1 VLITESII
9 QALRMLEAQKLRALL
24 TLFGFVW
31 GTASVI
37 FLVGWGD
44 GVTVMLEDG
53 FAKTGRNMGVMG
65 PGFITADFTPAADR
79 RYLWVEN
86 DDVEVMRRRSKLAEV
101 VGGESQQFKTIAYGQ
116 SSFAID
122 IRGME
127 PETVDIRGVRVATG
141 RPLTRTD
148 LLHERRVVLLGDGMR
163 RRLLGTNA
171 RLDAVVRLDGLPF
184 KVVGFLEPVGVQ
196 LNRDGNLIDDQA
208 WIPLTTYQKYW
219 PAWWTDQPVVG
230 SILYRVRDRRLY
242 EQTRDELRA
251 ILARRLDVSPDDSG
265 AVWGYSPVEMLNKL
279 QLGRTRGMMFVI
291 ALTTLM
297 VGGIGVLTM
306 MLDSVHDR
314 RQEIGVRRAVGA
326 TRREVLLQFFIETL
340 VVSLLGGAIGL
351 ALGVGGCLALGA
363 LDLPDLV
370 PVPILSTRVIVLT
383 TLVMGSIG
391 VGAGLV
397 PAWRAT
403 LVEPADSLRSD

>member
-1 VLITESII
+1 MLVGESIT
-9 QALRMLEAQKLRALL
+9 QALRMLRAQKLRATL

-44 GVTVMLEDG
+44 GVTVMLENG

-79 RYLWVEN
+79 RYLWLEN
-86 DDVEVMRRRSKLAEV
+86 ADVEVMRRRAKLPEV
-101 VGGESQQFKTIAYGQ
+101 IGGESQKFTTIAYGQ
-116 SSFAID
+116 RSLSID
-122 IRGME
+122 LRGME
-127 PETVDIRGVRVATG
+127 PETADIRGIGVDAG

-163 RRLLGTNA
+163 RKLLGTNA
-171 RLDAVVRLDGLPF
+171 RLDAIVRIDGIPF
-184 KVVGFLEPVGVQ
+184 RVAGFLEPVGVQ

-230 SILYRVRDRRLY
+230 SVLYRMRDRRLY
-242 EQTRDELRA
+242 TETRDELRA
-251 ILARRLDVSPDDSG
+251 ILADRLDVRADDGG
-265 AVWGYSPVEMLNKL
+265 AVWAYSPVEMLNKL
-279 QLGRTRGMMFVI
+279 QLDRTRGMMFVI
-291 ALTTLM
+291 AVTTLV

-306 MLDSVHDR
+306 MLDSVYDR

-326 TRREVLLQFFIETL
+326 TRREVLLQFFMESL
-340 VVSLLGGAIGL
+340 AVSLIGGSAGL
-351 ALGVGGCLALGA
+351 ALGIGGCLALGG

-370 PVPILSTRVIVLT
+370 PVPILSTRVVVVT
-383 TLVMGSIG
+383 ALVMGSIG
-391 VGAGLV
+391 IGAGLV

-403 LVEPADSLRSD
+403 LVDPADSLRSE

>member
-1 VLITESII
+1 MLVAESVG
-9 QALRMLEAQKLRALL
+9 QALRMLRAQKLRAVL

-53 FAKTGRNMGVMG
+53 FAKTGRDMGVMG
-65 PGFITADFTPAADR
+65 PGFITADFTPASDR
-79 RYLWVEN
+79 RYLWLEN
-86 DDVEVMRRRSKLAEV
+86 ADVEVMRRRAKLAEV

-116 SSFAID
+116 NTYAVD

-127 PETVDIRGVRVATG
+127 PETVDVRGVPIATG
-141 RPLTRTD
+141 RHVTKTD
-148 LLHERRVVLLGDGMR
+148 LLHERRVVVLGDGLR
-163 RRLLGTNA
+163 RRLLGAHA
-171 RLDAVVRLDGLPF
+171 RLGAVVRLDGVPF
-184 KVVGFLEPVGVQ
+184 RVVGFLAPVGVQ
-196 LNRDGNLIDDQA
+196 LNRDGDLIDDQA

-219 PAWWTDQPVVG
+219 PAWWTDQPVVR
-230 SILYRVRDRRLY
+230 SVLYRVPDRRLY

-251 ILARRLDVSPDDSG
+251 ILADRLNVSADDGG
-265 AVWGYSPVEMLNKL
+265 AVWGYSPVEMLNRL
-279 QLGRTRGMMFVI
+279 QLSRTRGMMFVI
-291 ALTTLM
+291 AVTTLV

-306 MLDSVHDR
+306 MLDSVYDR

-326 TRREVLLQFFIETL
+326 TRREVLLQFFVESL
-340 VVSLLGGAIGL
+340 AVSLLGGAIGL
-351 ALGVGGCLALGA
+351 ALGIGGCLALGS

-370 PVPILSTRVIVLT
+370 PVPILSTRVVVVT
-383 TLVMGSIG
+383 VVVMGSIG
-391 VGAGLV
+391 MGAGLV

-403 LVEPADSLRSD
+403 LIDPAESLRTE